1 MFNRRLFTVLAIVFV
16 QLAGAALI
24 LPILPLFAERQFNL
38 TPTSVSL
45 LVSSFFIAQFFA
57 GPLLGQLS
65 DRYGRVPLLIIS
77 QLGSAASFF
86 IMAAAGSAWLLFAAR
101 IVDGITGGN
110 IIIAQ
115 AYVTDITPPEKRTE
129 AFGYIYAAFGL
140 GFIFGPALGGVLS
153 AWFGAR
159 IPFVVAGVAAVV
171 TAVMCL
177 MLEETV
183 HTGKAAKAPPD
194 SPVHVPGLELAT
206 RPATIRLSP
215 AQVARNTPLL
225 QILAVG
231 FIGQFGLGIMQAIFA
246 LYAAAVL
253 FRGESVDAT
262 NLGVGLLLAMV
273 GLGQFA
279 TQTWLIRPLKERFG
293 DARLV
298 ILGNLLRAAALTTFA
313 VVRSPWL
320 AAVGALSFAT
330 GMGLT
335 MPPLQTLATR
345 TVDESLR
352 GGVLGVFQSSVSLAI
367 ILSTAVAGIIFSA
380 GVTLPFWSGA
390 VLSMAAILPALSV
403 LRRVDKE
410 SLAPCPE
417 PCPELSPAD

>member
-1 MFNRRLFTVLAIVFV
+1 M
-16 QLAGAALI
+16 I

-38 TPTSVSL
+38 SPTAVSL

-65 DRYGRVPLLIIS
+65 DRYGRIPLLIIS

-86 IMAAAGSAWLLFAAR
+86 LMAVAGNAWLLFAAR
-101 IVDGITGGN
+101 AVDGITGGN

-129 AFGYIYAAFGL
+129 AFGYIYAAFGI
-140 GFIFGPALGGVLS
+140 GFIIGPALGGLLS

-159 IPFVVAGVAAVV
+159 FPFVVAGVAAVI
-171 TAVMCL
+171 TALMCL

-183 HTGKAAKAPPD
+183 QTGKVKTATPGSPALAA
-194 SPVHVPGLELAT
+194 
-206 RPATIRLSP
+206 RPARSTPQPTIRLSP
-215 AQVARNTPLL
+215 AQVMRNTPLL
-225 QILAVG
+225 MIMAVG
-231 FIGQFGLGIMQAIFA
+231 FIGQFGLGIMQATFA
-246 LYAAAVL
+246 LYAAVVL
-253 FRGESVDAT
+253 FRGAGIDAT
-262 NLGVGLLLAMV
+262 NLGVGLLLAVV
-273 GLGQFA
+273 GLGQFV
-279 TQTWLIRPLKERFG
+279 TQTWLIRPLKRRFG

-298 ILGNLLRAAALTTFA
+298 ILGNLLRAAALMIFA
-313 VVRSPWL
+313 VVSLPWL
-320 AAVGALSFAT
+320 AAFGALFFAV

-352 GGVLGVFQSSVSLAI
+352 GGVLGVFQSAVSLAI
-367 ILSTAVAGIIFSA
+367 ILSTAIAGVIFSA
-380 GVTLPFWSGA
+380 GVTLPFWTGA
-390 VLSMAAILPALSV
+390 VLSLAAILPAVSV
-403 LRRVDKE
+403 MRRANQDALV
-410 SLAPCPE
+410 PCPE